1 MRGSISTHLARTIGR
16 WVRSR
21 PARVAW
27 PGGAV
32 SFTFDDFPKSALS
45 AGGAILE
52 KYQLRGTYYAA
63 LALAGSDGDMGRL
76 FDADDIREADARG
89 HELGCHTHSHLDCSQ
104 AASRAILGD
113 IADNAAAFAAL
124 IDGFAPENFAYPFGA
139 LSLGAK
145 HALASRFASCR
156 GIHGGGINS
165 GTVDLANLSS
175 ARIYHRE
182 FDEAALRGL
191 IDRNNAIGGWLIFYT
206 HDVAASPSRYG
217 CTPEQLETIVAYAA
231 QRCDVR
237 PVRDV
242 VAGLSHA

>member
-1 MRGSISTHLARTIGR
+1 MQGSISTHLVRTVGR

-52 KYQLRGTYYAA
+52 KYRARGTFYAA
-63 LALAGSDGDMGRL
+63 LGLAGSDGDMGPM
-76 FDADDIREADARG
+76 FAPDDIRAAHRRG
-89 HELGCHTHSHLDCSQ
+89 HELACHTYSHLDCSQ
-104 AASRAILGD
+104 AAGRAILAD
-113 IADNAAAFAAL
+113 IAANAAAFATL
-124 IDGFAPENFAYPFGA
+124 IDGFAPVNFAYPFGA

-156 GIHGGGINS
+156 GVGGGINS
-165 GTVDLANLSS
+165 GNVDLANLCS
-175 ARIYHRE
+175 AKIYHGE
-182 FDEAALRGL
+182 FDEGALCRL
-191 IDRNNAIGGWLIFYT
+191 IDQNQAIGGWLIFYT
-206 HDVAASPSRYG
+206 HDIAAAPSSYG
-217 CTPEQLETIVAYAA
+217 CTPEQLETIVGYAA
-231 QRCDVR
+231 QRCRVL

-242 VAGLSHA
+242 VAGLRRA

>member
-1 MRGSISTHLARTIGR
+1 MQGSISTHLARTVGR
-16 WVRSR
+16 WVRSL
-21 PARVAW
+21 PAKVGW

-32 SFTFDDFPKSALS
+32 SFTFDDFPKSAL
-45 AGGAILE
+45 AIGGTILE
-52 KYQLRGTYYAA
+52 RYQRRGTYYAA

-76 FDADDIREADARG
+76 FDADDIRAAHARG

-104 AASRAILGD
+104 AASRAILAD
-113 IADNAAAFAAL
+113 IADNATAFAGL
-124 IDGFAPENFAYPFGA
+124 IEGFAPVSFAYPFGA

-145 HALASRFASCR
+145 HTLASRFASCR
-156 GIHGGGINS
+156 GTGGGINR

-182 FDEAALRGL
+182 FDEGGLRRLVDHNSAL
-191 IDRNNAIGGWLIFYT
+191 GGWLIFYT
-206 HDVAASPSRYG
+206 HDVAAAPSRYG

-231 QRCDVR
+231 QRCDVL

-242 VAGLSHA
+242 VARLSRA